1 MGVFGFFDGKKALF
15 VAIFAVLAFVSA
27 GINFSSLL
35 GTQNQSFTYF
45 QLFAPA
51 TGFFLGPIAGAMSV
65 LAAQAASL
73 LAGGDF
79 SLFNIAR
86 LAPMFFA
93 AYYFG
98 TKNKKFVALIPLACM
113 ALFIAHPVGREA
125 WFYSLFWLIPLA
137 AALFRENL
145 FLKSLGATFTAHAI
159 GATAFIYFL
168 PSTPALWAMLVPVT
182 AVERLVFACGIS
194 LSFIAFNTALSW
206 LESKAFFKGLRVD
219 KRYVVKLNAA

>member
-1 MGVFGFFDGKKALF
+1 MDVSSFFDRKKALF

-45 QLFAPA
+45 QFFAPA
-51 TGFFLGPIAGAMSV
+51 TGFFLGPLAGAISV
-65 LAAQAASL
+65 LAAQAAAL

-86 LAPMFFA
+86 LAPMFLA

-98 TKNKKFVALIPLACM
+98 AKNKKFVALIPLACM

-137 AALFRENL
+137 ATLFKENL

-159 GATAFIYFL
+159 GATAFIYLL

-182 AVERLVFACGIS
+182 AVERLLFACGIS
-194 LSFIAFNTALSW
+194 VSFIAFNYALSW
-206 LESKAFFKGLRVD
+206 IDARVPLKAVRLDPK
-219 KRYVVKLNAA
+219 YTVKFNAS